1 MRCTHCEKC
10 CEATEMELCEDDIA
24 RMERGGY
31 RQEDFTILGADG
43 IPRLRNVGQCCFFYD
58 HEQKRCKEYARRP
71 LGCEI
76 YPVNVSVDGE
86 IVVDELC
93 PECDTLS
100 RKEIDSKG
108 RQLRELL
115 KTIKLEAGRRQ
126 QQRG

>member
-10 CEATEMELCEDDIA
+10 CEATEMELCEADVA

-31 RQEDFTILGADG
+31 RQEDFVIPGADG
-43 IPRLRNVGQCCFFYD
+43 IPRLRNVGRYCYFYD
-58 HEQKRCKEYARRP
+58 HEQKRCKEYGRRP

-86 IVVDELC
+86 TVIDELC

-100 RKEIDSKG
+100 RKEIDAKG
-108 RQLRELL
+108 RQLRDLL
-115 KTIKLEAGRRQ
+115 KTIKLEAGRRG
-126 QQRG
+126 QRG